1 KYRPPFASAFKF
13 RLIRAIKKSAMVK
26 KKSKVISLADLPEI
40 DVAASG
46 SSIQGTVLAS
56 LASLAENSEILAS
69 RSLFPVRSDQFSDL
83 GSSLGYGPNPVE
95 TKPPVTQFSSS
106 PPPLEVC
113 PQSVGAAS
121 AQPGSNSGNGD
132 TPAKNYADLLKSSA
146 QLQELGSP
154 IEHVSGA
161 PFVLIPD
168 ENIEAAKLE
177 IKDFI
182 YARFHGD
189 YPTMGKIIGV
199 VNAIW
204 AKTGPKIFIHNIGQG
219 IYLLRVTNQRTRE
232 VLLSRT
238 CWNIAGLP
246 MFVAP
251 WSPDYSPDEPPLT
264 SAIVPVEMRNV
275 PYLLFNKESLS
286 RLATAIGKPDS
297 LAPETERKL
306 NFEVAKLYVRVD
318 LTSPL
323 PTKIVSGFSNGKEVM
338 IDVSYPWLP
347 VKCDRCNKFGHTAIK
362 CSMGVAEG
370 AFASRSVRQST
381 TETSRRR
388 SRSRP
393 SRSTVKKVK
402 QGTLQY
408 VPVVKNSHEVPKNSD
423 SMEALVNSTYGD
435 QEKSPSEEY
444 DTESEEGEIYQQVL
458 EVFTVS
464 QQSTDGTLAEQK
476 NPASDDLIVGS
487 EVSKVLVRDTTNSSG
502 SSEDSLDT
510 GAVGLDSGAVGVVL
524 VSSTAAVVSLDSST
538 ENSVPASLNLLLH
551 SQDAAVEVHDT
562 GEVIAGLGSAL
573 EVSVND
579 TEDIPNAN
587 GGKKAPDIEVTE
599 YAPEQEQE
607 EPYIL
612 TMTPAVLF
620 LDPRVILVIYEATA
634 QSVTCGVS
642 VLSENIS
649 LTVTF
654 VYGFNQVEDRR
665 CLWHNLVNLQ
675 TTSPVSYSPWSVV
688 GDFNQMLRIS
698 HHSNHLTSRV
708 DETGMED
715 ANIGLQDAQ
724 LFEAQ
729 AKGLPFTWRNSQDNN
744 PISTRIDHA
753 FINQA
758 WLTSFP
764 DSYADFLDPSQ
775 SDHAPCLFRMPSI
788 RRQVV
793 KSFKFFHHVIDPPEY
808 ADTVRQAWNYAQI
821 TGTDQF
827 KLVRSLKLLKR
838 PLRLLNKRHFSG
850 ISQRVKAQKER
861 VDVLQRSLLTTPD
874 IPTARE
880 EHIQRDKLN
889 VLLKAEEKFYKQRSR
904 VRWAGVG
911 DRNTPFYHRTV
922 SSHASRNH
930 IHYLKDSDDRLYYS
944 IDEIKSHAA
953 DYFQVSSRPYGHQ

>member
-1 KYRPPFASAFKF
+1 
-13 RLIRAIKKSAMVK
+13 
-26 KKSKVISLADLPEI
+26 
-40 DVAASG
+40 
-46 SSIQGTVLAS
+46 
-56 LASLAENSEILAS
+56 
-69 RSLFPVRSDQFSDL
+69 QFSGL
-83 GSSLGYGPNPVE
+83 GSSLGSGPNPVE

-204 AKTGPKIFIHNIGQG
+204 AKTGPKIFIHDIGQG

-487 EVSKVLVRDTTNSSG
+487 EVR
-502 SSEDSLDT
+502 
-510 GAVGLDSGAVGVVL
+510 AVGLDSGAVGVVL

-612 TMTPAVLF
+612 VKNRRTIPRGWNFFGNYEDDDSGRIVLVR
-620 LDPRVILVIYEATA
+620 DPRVILVIYEATA

-675 TTSPVSYSPWSVV
+675 TTSPVSYSPWS
-688 GDFNQMLRIS
+688 
-698 HHSNHLTSRV
+698 
-708 DETGMED
+708 D

-850 ISQRVKAQKER
+850 ISQRVKAQ
-861 VDVLQRSLLTTPD
+861 
-874 IPTARE
+874 
-880 EHIQRDKLN
+880 
-889 VLLKAEEKFYKQRSR
+889 
-904 VRWAGVG
+904 
-911 DRNTPFYHRTV
+911 
-922 SSHASRNH
+922 
-930 IHYLKDSDDRLYYS
+930 
-944 IDEIKSHAA
+944 
-953 DYFQVSSRPYGHQ
+953 

>member
-1 KYRPPFASAFKF
+1 
-13 RLIRAIKKSAMVK
+13 MVK

-487 EVSKVLVRDTTNSSG
+487 EVR
-502 SSEDSLDT
+502 
-510 GAVGLDSGAVGVVL
+510 AVGLDSGAVGVVL

-612 TMTPAVLF
+612 VKNRRTIPRGWNFFGNYEDDDSGRIVLVR
-620 LDPRVILVIYEATA
+620 DPRVILVIYEATA

-675 TTSPVSYSPWSVV
+675 TTSPVSYSPWS
-688 GDFNQMLRIS
+688 
-698 HHSNHLTSRV
+698 
-708 DETGMED
+708 D

-953 DYFQVSSRPYGHQ
+953 DYFQGILGSTDLPFSPASSEELRSLLPFR